1 MLKLNLRSHIKD
13 NGIHTNLN
21 SPNDLFLNC
30 KFVNKKLIRRGYHLN
45 YEVDMQ
51 CIIQFYSDTVAATM
65 CIVQVSIK
73 VDNVD
78 DVCPFW

>member
-51 CIIQFYSDTVAATM
+51 CII
-65 CIVQVSIK
+65 
-73 VDNVD
+73 
-78 DVCPFW
+78 